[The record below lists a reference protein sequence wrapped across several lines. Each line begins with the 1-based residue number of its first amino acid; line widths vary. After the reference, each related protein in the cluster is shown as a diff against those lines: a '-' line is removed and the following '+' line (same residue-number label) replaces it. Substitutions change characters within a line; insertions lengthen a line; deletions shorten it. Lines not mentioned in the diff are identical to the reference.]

1 MSNSVTNYGTL
12 LKAETY
18 YGSGTFSV
26 CAEVTNITPP
36 ELMNPPIEVTH
47 HQSGGFREFIPGVLK
62 EIKEFTVDL
71 NYIATGTAA
80 APWSATNFYQD
91 WASGYKRGYQI
102 DFPVGAQA
110 PTGTYAPPTWQFN
123 ALVTNIK
130 PNGAKASS
138 PEAQGITVTMKPTDS
153 FLLV

>member
-1 MSNSVTNYGTL
+1 MSYAVSNYGTL

-18 YGSGTFSV
+18 PGSGTFSV
-26 CAEVTNITPP
+26 CAEITNIVPP
-36 ELMNPPIEVTH
+36 ELLNPPIEVTH
-47 HQSGGFREFIPGVLK
+47 HQSGGYREFILGTLK

-71 NYIATGTAA
+71 NYLATGTAA

-91 WASGYKRGYQI
+91 WNAGTKRAYQI
-102 DFPVGAQA
+102 DFPVYPQS

-130 PNGAKASS
+130 PAGAKASS
-138 PEAQGITVTMKPTDS
+138 PEAVGITVTMKPTDS
-153 FLLV
+153 FLVV